1 MRLNTACEQLSVS
14 ALHFPWQVGR
24 TLAESLHQGAGGGSL
39 HRMAVSAADASAAPP
54 PPHTNWHSYYNE
66 LALQLI
72 AATTAAGMA
81 VEPSSYVS
89 YMSHH
94 SCFLSRPDSAGGQ
107 NTACLSCCSPAVIFA
122 VGASSLCRAPDAPTV
137 ARIGTSVGSATLA
150 VMPSGGAPANA
161 LQALERAAAAAATP
175 LAYQPAEL
183 LQLIAEHL
191 RASGLDASAD
201 TLTGEARLT
210 PSPASTGTSRRRP
223 AEQLADAAVA
233 EALPAKAPAAGVAA
247 AVHAADEAGDPPQ
260 AAGRDGS
267 GVAGGDGPPPAKRR
281 RLSVARGLQAAL
293 AASGASA
300 SSLEVGGGSG
310 GGLQVAPQRS
320 ISPQSPG
327 SAAGAP
333 RPPRQLPLPPPRST
347 VQTAAMPQT
356 AARVASGD
364 AAWLNRLSPTPATE
378 APAARPV
385 FMSSLLAKLPSRPAR
400 QHRAGSPTNGPAASS
415 MMESS
420 ATPFAG
426 GGGSA
431 GQAEGAAA
439 SRLHGMVM
447 AHLRAQHEAACAAA
461 ANPISTLA
469 PISLLEPHVL
479 PEVTLL
485 APMLKQLM
493 LLK

>member
-1 MRLNTACEQLSVS
+1 MRLKSACEQISVS

-39 HRMAVSAADASAAPP
+39 HRMAVSATDASAAPP

-89 YMSHH
+89 YMRHH

-107 NTACLSCCSPAVIFA
+107 KTACLSCGSPAVIFA
-122 VGASSLCRAPDAPTV
+122 VGASSLWRAPDAPTV
-137 ARIGTSVGSATLA
+137 ARIGTGVGSATLA
-150 VMPSGGAPANA
+150 VMPNGGAPANA

-183 LQLIAEHL
+183 LQLMAEHL

-210 PSPASTGTSRRRP
+210 PSPASTARRP
-223 AEQLADAAVA
+223 AEQPAGAAAA

-247 AVHAADEAGDPPQ
+247 TVHAADEGDGPPQ

-267 GVAGGDGPPPAKRR
+267 GVAGGDGPPSAKRR

-300 SSLEVGGGSG
+300 SSPEVGGGG
-310 GGLQVAPQRS
+310 NCGLHVAPQSS

-327 SAAGAP
+327 WAAGAP
-333 RPPRQLPLPPPRST
+333 RPPRQPPLPPPRST

-356 AARVASGD
+356 AARVACGD
-364 AAWLNRLSPTPATE
+364 AAWLNRLSPMPATE

-400 QHRAGSPTNGPAASS
+400 QHRAGSPTNGPAAGSIS
-415 MMESS
+415 PMESS

-431 GQAEGAAA
+431 GQVEGAAT

-447 AHLRAQHEAACAAA
+447 AHLRAQHESACAAA

-479 PEVTLL
+479 PEVTLCL
-485 APMLKQLM
+485 SDVQLPPP
-493 LLK
+493 